1 MCFYQ
6 LPYLPELSLSSF
18 DFKVFRHLFRGI
30 NPKTPFSVTDED
42 IEAFK
47 YNFSRPGKYWTAARV
62 LMN

>member
-1 MCFYQ
+1 MCLFQ
-6 LPYLPELSLSSF
+6 LPYLPELWFSSS
-18 DFKVFRHLFRGI
+18 DFKVFQHIFRGR

-47 YNFSRPGKYWTAARV
+47 YNFSRPGEYWAAARM